1 MVLSLMKTCCRLSA
15 KNLLTPWS
23 LKDGPGSHPPAWMA
37 YISRDSTQ
45 SLPEFLSD
53 GKALC
58 DVRPTSLAEDSVLP
72 RCLAGG
78 KAKLLKIQ
86 YLVLVKNVFCVLET
100 LKQIIFFSFLRGG
113 VSR

>member
-37 YISRDSTQ
+37 HISRDSAQ

-58 DVRPTSLAEDSVLP
+58 DVRPTSLAERTLFYPGVL
-72 RCLAGG
+72 LEE
-78 KAKLLKIQ
+78 KL
-86 YLVLVKNVFCVLET
+86 
-100 LKQIIFFSFLRGG
+100 SF
-113 VSR
+113 